1 MTPSSAEETTRIA
14 TRRLAKRAVA
24 YQPFFWDEVGEILNA
39 HPGAI
44 YFGNGAPNRKTI
56 PYERLQEASKIAW
69 AEASDALDYGELAG
83 YKPLRELICERMT
96 AQGIVAK
103 PDDVMITNGSQQG
116 IDIIC
121 RLFTEPGDTVIVESP
136 TYLGA
141 LQAINPFEVNYL
153 PIPIDDEGLN
163 VDALGDALANLP
175 TPPKLIYTIPT
186 FQNPTGIT
194 MSLRRREALLEVARR
209 HAILVLEDDPYGEL
223 FFDETPPEPPLR
235 ALDPE
240 VIYLGT
246 FSKTVAPGLRV
257 GWMTAPKEIIS
268 LSLAAREASDI
279 HGDRILTR
287 TVYHAAK
294 DFLDDHLIGAR
305 AFYRRRRD
313 LMLDALAEYMPPGV
327 TWVEPRGGFFVWVTL
342 PDGLAADDKLTL
354 AADGGVVYLPGSWFY
369 PNQEERSSFRL
380 SYSGLTE
387 DEIIEGI
394 RRLGVATSEFMNNQ
408 RAG

>member
-1 MTPSSAEETTRIA
+1 MTTTSANETTNSA

-24 YQPFFWDEVGEILNA
+24 YQPFFWDEVGEMLNA

-56 PYERLQEASKIAW
+56 PYERLQDASKVAW
-69 AEASDALDYGELAG
+69 AEASDALEYGELAG
-83 YKPLRELICERMT
+83 YKLLRRLICERMA
-96 AQGIVAK
+96 AQGIAAK

-121 RLFTEPGDTVIVESP
+121 RLFTEPGDTVIVEGP

-163 VDALGDALANLP
+163 ADALSVALANLP

-209 HAILVLEDDPYGEL
+209 HAILVLEDDPYGEIY
-223 FFDETPPEPPLR
+223 FDESLPEPPLR

-240 VIYLGT
+240 VVYLGT

-268 LSLAAREASDI
+268 LALAAREASDI

-313 LMLDALAEYMPPGV
+313 LMLDALAEHMPPGV

-342 PDGLAADDKLTL
+342 PDGLAADEMLFL
-354 AADGGVVYLPGSWFY
+354 AADCGVVYLPGSWFY

-380 SYSGLTE
+380 SYSGLTD
-387 DEIIEGI
+387 DELIEGI
-394 RRLGVATSEFMNNQ
+394 RRLSVATSDYMRQ
-408 RAG
+408 TPDP

>member
-1 MTPSSAEETTRIA
+1 MSVSSTNEEAKTA
-14 TRRLAKRAVA
+14 KRRLAKRAVA
-24 YQPFFWDEVGEILNA
+24 YQPFFWDEVGEVLDA

-44 YFGNGAPNRKTI
+44 YLGNGAPNRQTI
-56 PYERLQEASKIAW
+56 PYQRLQEASKIAW

-83 YKPLRELICERMT
+83 YKPLRELICERMS
-96 AQGIVAK
+96 AHGIRATPSEVA
-103 PDDVMITNGSQQG
+103 ITNGSQQG

-121 RLFTEPGDTVIVESP
+121 RLFTDQGDTVIVEGP

-153 PIPIDDEGLN
+153 PIPVDDEGLD
-163 VDALGDALANLP
+163 VEALSQALASSRKM
-175 TPPKLIYTIPT
+175 PKLIYTIPT

-194 MSLRRREALLEVARR
+194 MSRRRREALLELARR
-209 HAILVLEDDPYGEL
+209 YDILVVEDDPYGEI

-240 VIYLGT
+240 VVYLGT

-257 GWMTAPKEIIS
+257 GWMTAPNEIIT

-287 TVYHAAK
+287 TTYHAAI
-294 DFLDDHLIGAR
+294 DFLDEHLVDSR

-313 LMLDALAEYMPPGV
+313 IMLNALAEYMPPDV
-327 TWVEPRGGFFVWVTL
+327 TWVGPRGGFFVWVTL
-342 PDGLAADDKLTL
+342 PDGLAADDMLSF
-354 AADGGVVYLPGSWFY
+354 AADRGIVYLPGSWFY
-369 PNQEERSSFRL
+369 PNQEERSSLRL
-380 SYSGLTE
+380 SYSSLTD
-387 DEIIEGI
+387 DELVEGV
-394 RRLGVATSEFMNNQ
+394 RRLGLATSEFMNSQ
-408 RAG
+408 SSG

>member
-1 MTPSSAEETTRIA
+1 MMTASSTNEEVAIKP
-14 TRRLAKRAVA
+14 RRLAKRALA
-24 YQPFFWDEVGEILNA
+24 YQPFFWDEVGDILEA

-44 YFGNGAPNRKTI
+44 YFGNGAPNRETM
-56 PYERLQEASKIAW
+56 PFAQLQEASKTAW
-69 AEASDALDYGELAG
+69 AEGSQALDYGELAG
-83 YKPLRELICERMT
+83 YKPLRQLICQRMA
-96 AQGIVAK
+96 AQGIAAAPDEVA
-103 PDDVMITNGSQQG
+103 IINGSQQG

-121 RLFTEPGDTVIVESP
+121 RLFTDPGDTVIVEGP

-141 LQAINPFEVNYL
+141 LQAMNPFEVNYL
-153 PIPIDDEGLN
+153 PIPVDDEGLD
-163 VDALGDALANLP
+163 VEALSNALLGLP
-175 TPPKLIYTIPT
+175 KPPKLIYTIPT

-194 MSLRRREALLEVARR
+194 MTRQRREALLDLARK
-209 HAILVLEDDPYGEL
+209 HGILVLEDDPYGEIY
-223 FFDETPPEPPLR
+223 FDESPPELPLR

-246 FSKTVAPGLRV
+246 FSKTIAPGLRI
-257 GWMTAPKEIIS
+257 GWITAPTDLVT

-294 DFLDDHLIGAR
+294 DFLDQHLVSAR

-313 LMLDALAEYMPPGV
+313 LMLNTLAEYMPPGV

-342 PDGLAADDKLTL
+342 PDGLAADDMLSL
-354 AADGGVVYLPGSWFY
+354 AADHGVVYLPGSWFY

-380 SYSGLTE
+380 SFSCLTE
-387 DEIIEGI
+387 DEMVEGI
-394 RRLGVATSEFMNNQ
+394 RRLGMATAQFIG
-408 RAG
+408 AT

>member
-1 MTPSSAEETTRIA
+1 MTASSTNEEVAIKP
-14 TRRLAKRAVA
+14 RRLAKRAVA
-24 YQPFFWDEVGEILNA
+24 YQPFFWDEVGDILDA

-44 YFGNGAPNRKTI
+44 YFGNGAPNHQTI
-56 PYERLQEASKIAW
+56 PYDRLQEASTLAW
-69 AEASDALDYGELAG
+69 AESSTALDYGELAG
-83 YKPLRELICERMT
+83 YKPLRELICERMR
-96 AQGIVAK
+96 AQGIATTPNEVA
-103 PDDVMITNGSQQG
+103 IINGSQQG

-121 RLFTEPGDTVIVESP
+121 RLFIDPGDTVIVEGP

-141 LQAINPFEVNYL
+141 LQAMNPFEINYL
-153 PIPIDDEGLN
+153 PIPVDNEGLD
-163 VDALGDALANLP
+163 VEALSNALLDLP
-175 TPPKLIYTIPT
+175 KPPKLIYTIPT

-194 MSLRRREALLEVARR
+194 MTRRRREALLDLARM
-209 HAILVLEDDPYGEL
+209 HGILVFEDDPYGEIY
-223 FFDETPPEPPLR
+223 FDESPPELPLR

-246 FSKTVAPGLRV
+246 FSKTVAPGLRI
-257 GWMTAPKEIIS
+257 GWITAPKDLVT

-294 DFLDDHLIGAR
+294 DFLDQHLISAR

-313 LMLDALAEYMPPGV
+313 LMLNTLAEYMPPGV

-342 PDGLAADDKLTL
+342 PDGLAADDMLSL
-354 AADGGVVYLPGSWFY
+354 AADHGVVYLPGSWFY

-380 SYSGLTE
+380 SFSCLTE
-387 DEIIEGI
+387 DEMVEGI
-394 RRLGVATSEFMNNQ
+394 RRLGTATTEFISA
-408 RAG
+408 R